1 MQATLLMVLLL
12 VLGAIWSVVLT
23 RPRVRSVLG
32 RHRVWVAVTVL
43 PLQPLVLVLL
53 VAVLANEPVTAN
65 GVVVCVLAYVN
76 GLVAF
81 ALVTAIQDA
90 RRRERG

>member
-1 MQATLLMVLLL
+1 MHIVTLLMVLL
-12 VLGAIWSVVLT
+12 VLGAFWSVVLT
-23 RPRVRSVLG
+23 RPRVRRVLG

-65 GVVVCVLAYVN
+65 GVVLCVLAYVN

-81 ALVTAIQDA
+81 ALVTGIQDA
-90 RRRERG
+90 LRRERG